1 MLAERNVFSAPP
13 APAPRETGRPARD
26 IAGIAPERV
35 VLLFG
40 LPRSGT
46 TWLAKV
52 FDSHPDVLYRHE
64 PDTVRRGDHLP
75 DWPDEFPDP
84 TALAGA
90 RAYLDLLFTARTLKT
105 SGSRPLFRKSY
116 HGPLAHALRVSLI
129 HGLRA
134 ADGISRGRFPARAL
148 PVPDLIGGKDLA
160 RITLVL
166 KSVSSP
172 SRLGLFAQALPGCR
186 VIYMLRHP
194 CAQVASMR
202 RGEKL
207 GLFEEEFDFVWLL
220 QSAEARRHGLT
231 EAGFARLPLLERL
244 AWQWVI
250 LNERALADI
259 AHLPATRVVRHAD
272 LARAPLAGA
281 RELLAFAGL
290 SLPRQSEDFIGRST
304 RHKGAVGYYQVFRD
318 AAAEIDKWRGEMAAA
333 EQAQIWAVV
342 RNSALA
348 AWWPE
353 ERV

>member
-13 APAPRETGRPARD
+13 APAPRATSRPARD

-84 TALAGA
+84 TALAAA

-105 SGSRPLFRKSY
+105 SGSRPFFRKSY
-116 HGPLAHALRVSLI
+116 HGPLAHALRTTLI

-148 PVPDLIGGKDLA
+148 PIPDLIGGKDLA

-166 KSVSSP
+166 KSVRPP
-172 SRLGLFAQALPGCR
+172 SR
-186 VIYMLRHP
+186 
-194 CAQVASMR
+194 
-202 RGEKL
+202 L

-244 AWQWVI
+244 A
-250 LNERALADI
+250 
-259 AHLPATRVVRHAD
+259 
-272 LARAPLAGA
+272 
-281 RELLAFAGL
+281 
-290 SLPRQSEDFIGRST
+290 
-304 RHKGAVGYYQVFRD
+304 
-318 AAAEIDKWRGEMAAA
+318 
-333 EQAQIWAVV
+333 
-342 RNSALA
+342 RNSARA